1 MNISEA
7 TSQVEGAI
15 KAYLSKDELGAY
27 RIPFMMQRP
36 LILMGPPGIG
46 KTAVVAQIAQRMHIN
61 FVSYSITHHTRQ
73 SALGLPYIDSSEFH
87 GQQYRVSRYTMS
99 EIIAAVHDAIK
110 KTGVPEGVLFLDEI
124 NCASETLM
132 PAMLQFLQYKTFG
145 QHQLP
150 AGWVIVCAGNPP
162 EYNRAAREF
171 DPAMMDRMKRIDIEA
186 NLDVWQNYAVAYG
199 VHPAITT
206 FLSNKPEAF
215 YKVRAAATGARIVT
229 ARGWEDLSR
238 MIYAYDAEGIAVDL
252 NLISQYIQDAR
263 IAEDFSLYL
272 DLFHKYE
279 DDYKVSDILD
289 GSVDAA
295 IRSRAS
301 AAPFDERIAV
311 VNLLITVILHEVHA
325 QQRYEKSCRAIKHQ
339 LLALAPTADGSKTAD
354 VLAQIDECVA
364 QATAQLVEVQN
375 AGKVSSEQ
383 LSELTSSVSIW
394 EQIRTQAHR
403 AAMESSAQNTSGQDA
418 GSMVFSAAKE
428 AFNNACRTMVD
439 DVRAITTHV
448 DNGLAFLESAFGSG
462 QEMLVMVSRLS
473 CDQTFMSFV
482 SAHPLASFVQQSKN
496 LMFYER
502 GLDLLEEAQ
511 TLVKDQEITL

>member
-339 LLALAPTADGSKTAD
+339 LLALASATDGSEAAD
-354 VLAQIDECVA
+354 VLAQIDKCVA
-364 QATAQLVEVQN
+364 QATTQLVEVQN
-375 AGKVSSEQ
+375 AGKASSEQ
-383 LSELTSSVSIW
+383 LAELTSTVSIW

-418 GSMVFSAAKE
+418 GSMVFSATKE

-502 GLDLLEEAQ
+502 GLDLLDEAQ
-511 TLVKDQEITL
+511 ALVKDQEITL

>member
-15 KAYLSKDELGAY
+15 KAYLSKDEFGAY

-46 KTAVVAQIAQRMHIN
+46 KTAVVDQIAQRMHIN

-73 SALGLPYIDSSEFH
+73 SALGLPYIDTSEFA

-99 EIIAAVHDAIK
+99 EIIAAVHDAIQ
-110 KTGVPEGVLFLDEI
+110 KTGISEGILFLDEI

-186 NLDVWQNYAVAYG
+186 NLDVWQKYAVTSG

-238 MIYAYDAEGIAVDL
+238 MIYAYDAEKIKVDL
-252 NLISQYIQDAR
+252 NLISQYIQDGR

-272 DLFHKYE
+272 DLFRKYE
-279 DDYKVSDILD
+279 DDYKVADILD
-289 GSVDAA
+289 GSVDSS
-295 IRSRAS
+295 IVSRA
-301 AAPFDERIAV
+301 ADAPFDERIAV
-311 VNLLITVILHEVHA
+311 VNLLISVILNEVHA
-325 QQRYEKSCRAIKHQ
+325 QQIYEQSCRALKNQ
-339 LLALAPTADGSKTAD
+339 LVALAPTATSSSDMP
-354 VLAQIDECVA
+354 VLTKIDECA
-364 QATAQLVEVQN
+364 SQATTKLVDAQNE
-375 AGKVSSEQ
+375 GKVSSEQ
-383 LSELTSSVSIW
+383 LSKLTSSASLW
-394 EQIRTQAHR
+394 EQIRMQAHR
-403 AAMESSAQNTSGQDA
+403 AAMEPAVQSASVQDA
-418 GSMVFSAAKE
+418 NAMVFSAAKE
-428 AFNNACRTMVD
+428 AFNDACRVMAQ
-439 DVRAITTHV
+439 DVHTITTHV
-448 DNGLAFLESAFGSG
+448 NNGLAFLEASFGSA
-462 QEMLVMVSRLS
+462 QEMLVLVSRLS
-473 CDQTFMSFV
+473 CDHVFMAFV
-482 SAHPLASFVQQSKN
+482 CAHPIEAFVQQSKA
-496 LMFYER
+496 LMFHER

-511 TLVKDQEITL
+511 ALVQDQEIIL